1 VHDADMAIDLAAA
14 AAFMTSHARLLDR
27 RRFAVRFEG
36 AEPAGV
42 LAALDAYRNPD
53 GGYGA
58 LEPDL
63 RAPESQPVGAMH
75 AFEVFEDIAPATATR
90 AVELCDWLESASLA
104 DGGLPFALPIADA
117 TATAPFWAEADPN
130 ASSLHITTAVAAVA
144 HRVARHDPAVTGH
157 PWLARATRYCLD
169 TLAARDTP
177 ESTLELLYA
186 LGFLAAIA
194 DDQPAAAPLIERLTA
209 VIHESGVLHVEGGAE
224 DEAIR
229 PLDFAPLPDSPV
241 RRHLAPDAV
250 EADLDRLASG
260 QRADGGWDV
269 DYSAYS
275 PAAAL
280 DWRGYITISSLAI
293 LQANG
298 RLPDRRQTSAART

>member
-1 VHDADMAIDLAAA
+1 MSIDLDAA

-27 RRFAVRFEG
+27 RRFGVRFEG
-36 AEPAGV
+36 AEPGGA

-63 RAPESQPVGAMH
+63 RAPESQPVGGMH
-75 AFEVFEDIAPATATR
+75 AFEVFEDVAPATSPR
-90 AVELCDWLESASLA
+90 AAELCDWLDAASLP

-117 TATAPFWAEADPN
+117 TATAPFWAQADPDT
-130 ASSLHITTAVAAVA
+130 SSLHITTAVAAIA
-144 HRVARHDPAVTGH
+144 HRVARHDPAVAEH
-157 PWLARATRYCLD
+157 PWLARVTGYCLG
-169 TLAARDTP
+169 TLAGRDTP

-186 LGFLAAIA
+186 LGFLDAVA
-194 DDQPAAAPLIERLTA
+194 DDEPAAAPLIERLTA
-209 VIHESGVLHVEGGAE
+209 VIPPSGVLPVEGGVE

-229 PLDFAPLPDSPV
+229 PLDFAPFPDRPA
-241 RRHLAPDAV
+241 RRRLAPDVVA
-250 EADLDRLASG
+250 ADLDRLAAG

-269 DYSAYS
+269 DFVAYS

-280 DWRGYITISSLAI
+280 DWRGYATIRSLTI

-298 RLPDRRQTSAART
+298 RLPVA